1 MTLFTL
7 RSMSAAARQQPT
19 RRRVLVG
26 ALVLGAL
33 ALGPLD
39 SPRAQTQGGASAV
52 EGWPSKPVRIIAP
65 FPPGGTIDQLSR
77 MLAPVLSQSL
87 GQPVLVENR
96 PGAGGAI
103 GTGLAA
109 KAPPDGHTFVM
120 VFDTHAVNPSLIP
133 NMPYDTRTDL
143 APIMLI
149 ATGAMVLTA
158 HHSQAI
164 KSFPQML
171 TEARAKSGF
180 PNYGTIGTG
189 SLAHL
194 AITQLGAMAG
204 FSATHVPYK
213 GGGPLIQDAIAGH
226 VPVSIMSV
234 ALAAPHI
241 KAGTL
246 TALAVSTAA
255 RDPVLPNVPTVSEQ
269 GVPGFDATAWWGFL
283 APAKTPPAI
292 LARMHAELL
301 KALNDPSVSERM
313 AAQGMNRV
321 GSSPQAFANFIEEQ
335 RTKWAKVV
343 KDFNIK
349 AGD

>member
-1 MTLFTL
+1 MIKPLI
-7 RSMSAAARQQPT
+7 AAA
-19 RRRVLVG
+19 LM
-26 ALVLGAL
+26 LAL
-33 ALGPLD
+33 APLQTL
-39 SPRAQTQGGASAV
+39 AQTGA
-52 EGWPSKPVRIIAP
+52 ENWPNKPVRIIAP
-65 FPPGGTIDQLSR
+65 FPPGGTVDQLSR
-77 MLAPVLSQSL
+77 LLAPVLSQSL
-87 GQPVLVENR
+87 GQPVLIENR

-109 KAPPDGHTFVM
+109 KAAPDGHTFVM

-133 NMPYDTRTDL
+133 TMPYDTRTDL

-158 HHSQAI
+158 HQSQPV
-164 KSFPQML
+164 KTFPQML
-171 TEARAKSGF
+171 AEARAKPGY

-204 FSATHVPYK
+204 FSPTHVPYK

-226 VPVSIMSV
+226 VPISTMSV

-246 TALAVSTAA
+246 TALAVSTAQ
-255 RDPVLPNVPTVSEQ
+255 RDPVLPQVPTIAEQ
-269 GVPGFDATAWWGFL
+269 GVAGFDATAWWGFL
-283 APAKTPPAI
+283 APARTPPAI
-292 LARMHAELL
+292 LNRMHGELI
-301 KALNDPSVSERM
+301 KALNDPTVRERM
-313 AAQGMNRV
+313 ASQGMNRV
-321 GSSPQAFANFIEEQ
+321 ASSPQEFATFIEDQ

>member
-1 MTLFTL
+1 MLKSL
-7 RSMSAAARQQPT
+7 LAG
-19 RRRVLVG
+19 VLMFILLPLQAQGQTG
-26 ALVLGAL
+26 A
-33 ALGPLD
+33 
-39 SPRAQTQGGASAV
+39 
-52 EGWPSKPVRIIAP
+52 ENWPNKPIRIIAP
-65 FPPGGTIDQLSR
+65 FPPGGTIDHLSR

-87 GQPVLVENR
+87 GQPILVENR

-103 GTGLAA
+103 GTGIAA
-109 KAPPDGHTFVM
+109 KAAPDGYTFVM
-120 VFDTHAVNPSLIP
+120 VFDTHAVNPSLMP
-133 NMPYDTRTDL
+133 SMPYDTRSDL

-149 ATGAMVLTA
+149 ATGAMVLTT
-158 HHSQAI
+158 HQSQPV
-164 KSFPQML
+164 KTFPQML
-171 TEARAKSGF
+171 AEARAKPGY

-194 AITQLGAMAG
+194 AITQLGAQAA
-204 FSATHVPYK
+204 FSPTHVPYK

-241 KAGTL
+241 RAGTL
-246 TALAVSTAA
+246 TALAVSTAQ
-255 RDPVLPNVPTVSEQ
+255 RDPVLPQVPTIAEQ
-269 GVPGFDATAWWGFL
+269 GVAGFDATAWWGFL

-292 LARMHAELL
+292 LSRMHGELL
-301 KALNDPSVSERM
+301 KALNDPTVRERM
-313 AAQGMNRV
+313 ASQGMNRV
-321 GSSPQAFANFIEEQ
+321 ASSPQEFATFIEDQ

>member
-1 MTLFTL
+1 MIKPLI
-7 RSMSAAARQQPT
+7 AAA
-19 RRRVLVG
+19 LM
-26 ALVLGAL
+26 LAL
-33 ALGPLD
+33 APLQTL
-39 SPRAQTQGGASAV
+39 AQTGA
-52 EGWPSKPVRIIAP
+52 ENWPNKPVRIIAP
-65 FPPGGTIDQLSR
+65 FPPGGTVDQLSR
-77 MLAPVLSQSL
+77 LLAPVLSQSL
-87 GQPVLVENR
+87 GQPVLIENR

-109 KAPPDGHTFVM
+109 KAAPDGHTFVM

-133 NMPYDTRTDL
+133 TMPYDTRTDL

-158 HHSQAI
+158 HQSQPV
-164 KSFPQML
+164 KTFPQML
-171 TEARAKSGF
+171 AEARAKPGY

-204 FSATHVPYK
+204 FSPTHVPYK

-226 VPVSIMSV
+226 VPISIMSV

-246 TALAVSTAA
+246 TALAVSTAQ
-255 RDPVLPNVPTVSEQ
+255 RDPVLPQVPTIAEQ
-269 GVPGFDATAWWGFL
+269 GVAGFDATAWWGFL
-283 APAKTPPAI
+283 APAKVPPAI
-292 LARMHAELL
+292 LNRIHGELV
-301 KALNDPSVSERM
+301 KALNDPTVRERM
-313 AAQGMNRV
+313 ASQGMNRV
-321 GSSPQAFANFIEEQ
+321 ASSPQEFATFIEDQ

>member
-1 MTLFTL
+1 MIKPLI
-7 RSMSAAARQQPT
+7 AAA
-19 RRRVLVG
+19 LM
-26 ALVLGAL
+26 LAL
-33 ALGPLD
+33 APLQTL
-39 SPRAQTQGGASAV
+39 AQTGA
-52 EGWPSKPVRIIAP
+52 ENWPNKPVRIIAP
-65 FPPGGTIDQLSR
+65 FPPGGTVDQLSR
-77 MLAPVLSQSL
+77 LLAPVLSQSL
-87 GQPVLVENR
+87 GQPVLIENR

-109 KAPPDGHTFVM
+109 KAAPDGHTFVM

-133 NMPYDTRTDL
+133 TMPYDTRADL

-158 HHSQAI
+158 HQSQPV
-164 KSFPQML
+164 KTFPQML
-171 TEARAKSGF
+171 AEARAKPGY

-204 FSATHVPYK
+204 FSPTHVPYK

-226 VPVSIMSV
+226 VPISIMSV

-246 TALAVSTAA
+246 TALAVSTAQ
-255 RDPVLPNVPTVSEQ
+255 RDPVLPQVPTIAEQ
-269 GVPGFDATAWWGFL
+269 GVAGFDATAWWGFL
-283 APAKTPPAI
+283 APARTPPAI
-292 LARMHAELL
+292 LNRMHGELI
-301 KALNDPSVSERM
+301 KALNDPTVRERM
-313 AAQGMNRV
+313 ASQGMNRV
-321 GSSPQAFANFIEEQ
+321 ASSPQEFATFIEDQ

>member
-1 MTLFTL
+1 MLKSL
-7 RSMSAAARQQPT
+7 LAI
-19 RRRVLVG
+19 VLMLGLVPLQVQAQSG
-26 ALVLGAL
+26 A
-33 ALGPLD
+33 
-39 SPRAQTQGGASAV
+39 
-52 EGWPSKPVRIIAP
+52 ENWPNKPVRIIAP

-77 MLAPVLSQSL
+77 LLAPVLSQSL

-103 GTGLAA
+103 GTGIAA
-109 KAPPDGHTFVM
+109 KAAPDGYTFVM

-133 NMPYDTRTDL
+133 TMPYDTRTDL

-158 HHSQAI
+158 HQSQPV
-164 KSFPQML
+164 KTFPQML
-171 TEARAKSGF
+171 AEARAKPGY

-194 AITQLGAMAG
+194 AITQLGALAG
-204 FSATHVPYK
+204 FSPTHVPYK

-226 VPVSIMSV
+226 VPISIMSV

-246 TALAVSTAA
+246 TALAVSTAQ
-255 RDPVLPNVPTVSEQ
+255 RDPVLPQVPTIAEQ
-269 GVPGFDATAWWGFL
+269 GVAGFDATAWWGFL
-283 APAKTPPAI
+283 APARTPPSI
-292 LARMHAELL
+292 LNRMHGELL
-301 KALNDPSVSERM
+301 KALNDPTVRERM
-313 AAQGMNRV
+313 ASQGMNRV
-321 GSSPQAFANFIEEQ
+321 ASSPQEFATFIEDQ

>member
-1 MTLFTL
+1 MKICSSRSIPATSQRQHPRRHVLLATMAWAALTL
-7 RSMSAAARQQPT
+7 SPYGASQAQAQSAA
-19 RRRVLVG
+19 
-26 ALVLGAL
+26 
-33 ALGPLD
+33 
-39 SPRAQTQGGASAV
+39 SAA
-52 EGWPSKPVRIIAP
+52 EGWPSKPIRIIAP

-109 KAPPDGHTFVM
+109 KAAPDGHTFVM

-158 HHSQAI
+158 HHNQPI

-171 TEARAKSGF
+171 AEARAKPGF

-301 KALNDPSVSERM
+301 KALNDPTVSERM

-321 GSSPQAFANFIEEQ
+321 GSSPQAFANFVEEQ

>member
-1 MTLFTL
+1 MLKSLT
-7 RSMSAAARQQPT
+7 
-19 RRRVLVG
+19 
-26 ALVLGAL
+26 ALGLAL
-33 ALGPLD
+33 ALLPVQAL
-39 SPRAQTQGGASAV
+39 AQSTADA
-52 EGWPSKPVRIIAP
+52 WPSRPVRIIAP

-96 PGAGGAI
+96 PGAGGAL
-103 GTGLAA
+103 GTGIAA
-109 KAPPDGHTFVM
+109 KAAPDGHTFVM

-133 NMPYDTRTDL
+133 SMPYDTRTDL

-149 ATGAMVLTA
+149 ATGTMVLTA
-158 HHSQAI
+158 HNSQPV
-164 KSFPQML
+164 KNFGQML
-171 TEARAKSGF
+171 SEARAKPGY

-204 FSATHVPYK
+204 FTPTHVPYK

-234 ALAAPHI
+234 ALAAQHI

-246 TALAVSTAA
+246 TALAVTTAN
-255 RDPVLPNVPTVSEQ
+255 RDPVLPNVPTIAEQ
-269 GVPGFDATAWWGFL
+269 GVAGFEATAWWGFL

-292 LARMHAELL
+292 LARMHAELV
-301 KALNDPSVSERM
+301 KALNDPTVRERM

-321 GSSPQAFANFIEEQ
+321 ASSPQEFATFIEDQ

>member
-1 MTLFTL
+1 VIKPLI
-7 RSMSAAARQQPT
+7 AAA
-19 RRRVLVG
+19 LM
-26 ALVLGAL
+26 LAL
-33 ALGPLD
+33 APLQTL
-39 SPRAQTQGGASAV
+39 AQTGA
-52 EGWPSKPVRIIAP
+52 ENWPNKPVRIIAP
-65 FPPGGTIDQLSR
+65 FPPGGTVDQLSR
-77 MLAPVLSQSL
+77 LLAPVLSQSL
-87 GQPVLVENR
+87 GQPVLIENR

-109 KAPPDGHTFVM
+109 KAAPDGHTFVM

-133 NMPYDTRTDL
+133 TMPYDTRTDL

-158 HHSQAI
+158 HQSQPV
-164 KSFPQML
+164 KTFPQML
-171 TEARAKSGF
+171 AEARAKPGY

-204 FSATHVPYK
+204 FSPTHVPYK

-226 VPVSIMSV
+226 VPISIMSV

-246 TALAVSTAA
+246 TALAVSTAQ
-255 RDPVLPNVPTVSEQ
+255 RDPVLPQVPTIAEQ
-269 GVPGFDATAWWGFL
+269 GVAGFDATAWWGFL
-283 APAKTPPAI
+283 APAKVPPAI
-292 LARMHAELL
+292 LNRMHGELV
-301 KALNDPSVSERM
+301 KALNDPTVRERM
-313 AAQGMNRV
+313 ASQGMNRV
-321 GSSPQAFANFIEEQ
+321 ASSPQEFATFIEDQ

>member
-1 MTLFTL
+1 VLKSFLAGVLML
-7 RSMSAAARQQPT
+7 AALPITAQAQA
-19 RRRVLVG
+19 G
-26 ALVLGAL
+26 A
-33 ALGPLD
+33 D
-39 SPRAQTQGGASAV
+39 N
-52 EGWPSKPVRIIAP
+52 WPNKPVRIIAP

-77 MLAPVLSQSL
+77 LLAPVLSQSL

-103 GTGLAA
+103 GTGIAA
-109 KAPPDGHTFVM
+109 KAAPDGYTFVM

-133 NMPYDTRTDL
+133 TMPYDTRTDL

-158 HHSQAI
+158 HQSQPV
-164 KSFPQML
+164 KTFPQML
-171 TEARAKSGF
+171 AEGRAKPGY

-194 AITQLGAMAG
+194 AITQLGALAG
-204 FSATHVPYK
+204 FSPTHVPYK

-246 TALAVSTAA
+246 TALAVSTAQ
-255 RDPVLPNVPTVSEQ
+255 RDPVLPQVPTIAEQ
-269 GVPGFDATAWWGFL
+269 GVAGFDATAWWGFL
-283 APAKTPPAI
+283 APARTPPAI
-292 LARMHAELL
+292 LNRMHAELV
-301 KALNDPSVSERM
+301 KALNDPTVRERM
-313 AAQGMNRV
+313 ASQGMNRV
-321 GSSPQAFANFIEEQ
+321 ASSPQEFATFIEDQ
-335 RTKWAKVV
+335 RSKWAKVV

>member
-1 MTLFTL
+1 MIKPLI
-7 RSMSAAARQQPT
+7 AAA
-19 RRRVLVG
+19 LM
-26 ALVLGAL
+26 LAL
-33 ALGPLD
+33 APLQTL
-39 SPRAQTQGGASAV
+39 AQTGA
-52 EGWPSKPVRIIAP
+52 ENWPNKPVRIIAP
-65 FPPGGTIDQLSR
+65 FPPGGTVDQLSR
-77 MLAPVLSQSL
+77 LLAPVLSQSL
-87 GQPVLVENR
+87 GQPVLIENR

-109 KAPPDGHTFVM
+109 KAAPDGHTFVM

-133 NMPYDTRTDL
+133 TMPYDTRTDL

-158 HHSQAI
+158 HQSQPV
-164 KSFPQML
+164 KTFPQML
-171 TEARAKSGF
+171 AEARAKPGY

-204 FSATHVPYK
+204 FSPTHVPYK

-226 VPVSIMSV
+226 VPISIMSV

-246 TALAVSTAA
+246 TALAVSTAQ
-255 RDPVLPNVPTVSEQ
+255 RDPVLPQVPTIAEQ
-269 GVPGFDATAWWGFL
+269 GVAGFDATAWWGFL
-283 APAKTPPAI
+283 APAKVPPAI
-292 LARMHAELL
+292 LNRMHGELV
-301 KALNDPSVSERM
+301 KALNDPTVRERM
-313 AAQGMNRV
+313 ASQGMNRV
-321 GSSPQAFANFIEEQ
+321 ASSPQEFATFIEDQ

>member
-1 MTLFTL
+1 VIKPLI
-7 RSMSAAARQQPT
+7 AAA
-19 RRRVLVG
+19 LM
-26 ALVLGAL
+26 LAL
-33 ALGPLD
+33 APLQTL
-39 SPRAQTQGGASAV
+39 AQTGA
-52 EGWPSKPVRIIAP
+52 ENWPNKPVRIIAP
-65 FPPGGTIDQLSR
+65 FPPGGTVDQLSR
-77 MLAPVLSQSL
+77 LLAPVLSQSL
-87 GQPVLVENR
+87 GQPVLIENR

-109 KAPPDGHTFVM
+109 KAAPDGHTFVM

-133 NMPYDTRTDL
+133 TMPYDTRADL

-158 HHSQAI
+158 HQSQPV
-164 KSFPQML
+164 KTFPQML
-171 TEARAKSGF
+171 AEARAKPGY

-204 FSATHVPYK
+204 FSPTHVPYK

-226 VPVSIMSV
+226 VPISIMSV

-246 TALAVSTAA
+246 TALAVSTAQ
-255 RDPVLPNVPTVSEQ
+255 RDPVLPQVPTIAEQ
-269 GVPGFDATAWWGFL
+269 GVAGFDATAWWGFL
-283 APAKTPPAI
+283 APAKVPPAI
-292 LARMHAELL
+292 LNRMHGELV
-301 KALNDPSVSERM
+301 KALNDPTVRERM
-313 AAQGMNRV
+313 ASQGMNRV
-321 GSSPQAFANFIEEQ
+321 ASSPQEFATFIEDQ